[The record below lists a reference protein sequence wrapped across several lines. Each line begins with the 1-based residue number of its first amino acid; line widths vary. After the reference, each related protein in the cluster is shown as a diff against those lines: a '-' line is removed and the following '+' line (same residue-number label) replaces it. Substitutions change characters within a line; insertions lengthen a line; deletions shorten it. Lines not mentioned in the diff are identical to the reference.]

1 MFAAPEF
8 RTLVADPSAHMAE
21 LVALMLHSLKI
32 RAVDETA
39 DRPLTERALRQRS
52 YELVLIDA
60 DLGAQ
65 DDFGLIR
72 NLRKSTEHPNRHVP
86 IIMMA
91 SAPSV
96 ALIVAARDA
105 GVTEFLRKPFSAQH
119 IRLRL
124 DAIHNTPR
132 EFVAAESYAGP
143 DRRRRSVSVAKP
155 RRASDK
161 ASA

>member
-65 DDFGLIR
+65 DDFGVP
-72 NLRKSTEHPNRHVP
+72 LR
-86 IIMMA
+86 
-91 SAPSV
+91 
-96 ALIVAARDA
+96 
-105 GVTEFLRKPFSAQH
+105 
-119 IRLRL
+119 
-124 DAIHNTPR
+124 
-132 EFVAAESYAGP
+132 
-143 DRRRRSVSVAKP
+143 
-155 RRASDK
+155 
-161 ASA
+161 